1 MLMYFSRT
9 YRARSTIVTDF
20 VPSQDAEPFM
30 NQAQKDRVKEIAE
43 WLSESDAGRALWH
56 IHFGR
61 PMAENQPG
69 APGTLTPNRTIS
81 VALESE
87 DVDIYGD
94 IDKLREQLKD
104 FY

>member
-1 MLMYFSRT
+1 MYFSRT
-9 YRARSTIVTDF
+9 YRARSTMVTDF

-69 APGTLTPNRTIS
+69 APGTLTPNRTIT